1 MVGPPPK
8 PIPYPTTHTPKPH
21 KSKVDAL
28 WRRVR
33 HDVLEPLEA
42 ALARFDP
49 KASEAVRAQYY
60 DVYSCVNLWFCVDV
74 LWRHEYMIA
83 WTVFCISFS
92 LRMNKC
98 VCYIQFFLQ
107 T

>member
-1 MVGPPPK
+1 M
-8 PIPYPTTHTPKPH
+8 
-21 KSKVDAL
+21 DAL

-60 DVYSCVNLWFCVDV
+60 DVYSCVNLCF
-74 LWRHEYMIA
+74 
-83 WTVFCISFS
+83 
-92 LRMNKC
+92 
-98 VCYIQFFLQ
+98 
-107 T
+107 